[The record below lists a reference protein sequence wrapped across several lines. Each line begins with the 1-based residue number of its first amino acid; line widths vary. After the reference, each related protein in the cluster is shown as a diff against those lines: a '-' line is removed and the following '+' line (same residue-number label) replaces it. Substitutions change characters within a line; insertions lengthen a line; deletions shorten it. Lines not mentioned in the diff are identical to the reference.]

1 MQGKLMM
8 KGNWES
14 KKEEKRKG
22 CKGWLGRDIVVVAVL
37 LDVEARMRI
46 VECMNMCSLEDGSK
60 DRVRN

>member
-1 MQGKLMM
+1 MFMQGKLMM

-37 LDVEARMRI
+37 FIGCRGEDVNSGMYEY
-46 VECMNMCSLEDGSK
+46 V
-60 DRVRN
+60 